1 MKILLL
7 TFFAAL
13 LFPGALPASDAV
25 WTRAVWAGG
34 AGPEGGVI
42 NSIPPY
48 APPVASFEDGVTG
61 RLSLRITR
69 PRGAAVHGKYTAQ
82 LALHDG
88 DALRTYRGS
97 GDIAAD
103 GAIVDAIWRSG
114 ARGSEQILI
123 NLQRD
128 PADPAGF
135 YLVGTATLES
145 RIFPIFALPRLF
157 DAQTNP
163 LVDSANGFFTAFAR
177 DPLAALGTGVGAAT
191 INRGGVVRLKATL
204 GDLRPLTGSSTV
216 LTAGDGRLFFI
227 MTRSLTRRGFF
238 GGWFVFDPSDPESD
252 WRGRA
257 RCHGSAAPSLDLLL
271 AAYRRPEPGDDM
283 LPWSVGVFDAD
294 LPQVEGSVSR
304 LVQSHVAWSS
314 PARLAAHSGPSGSFS
329 ATGDLI
335 GVNVD
340 KARLL
345 AFTIKPA
352 TGRATGRLRYAYYG
366 EPASLLEK
374 TRTTGLVGAVNQ
386 KAALIE
392 GYVKPRVAGAASGLL
407 LVSPPEE

>member
-1 MKILLL
+1 VKILLL
-7 TFFAAL
+7 TFSAAL
-13 LFPGALPASDAV
+13 LFARALPASDAV

-42 NSIPPY
+42 NSDSPDV
-48 APPVASFEDGVTG
+48 PPVASFEDGVTG

-69 PRGAAVHGKYTAQ
+69 PRGGAVTGKYTAQ

-88 DALRTYRGS
+88 AALRTYRGS

-103 GAIVDAIWRSG
+103 GAITNTIWRSG
-114 ARGSEQILI
+114 SRGSAPILV
-123 NLQRD
+123 NLQRP
-128 PADPAGF
+128 PADPDEF
-135 YLVGTATLES
+135 YLIGTATLES

-163 LVDSANGFFTAFAR
+163 LGDSVRGFFNGFAR
-177 DPLAALGTGVGAAT
+177 DPLAVLGTGVGAVT

-204 GDLRPLTGSSTV
+204 GDLRPLTGSSIV

-227 MTRSLTRRGFF
+227 MTRSLARRGFF
-238 GGWFVFDPSDPESD
+238 GGWFAFNPSDPESD

-257 RCHGSAAPSLDLLL
+257 RCPGSATPSLDLLF
-271 AAYRRPEPGDDM
+271 AAYRRPEAGVNM

-294 LPQVEGSVSR
+294 LPQVEGSVTR
-304 LVQSHVAWSS
+304 LVQSHLGWSNDV
-314 PARLAAHSGPSGSFS
+314 RLAAHSGPSGSFS
-329 ATGDLI
+329 VAGDLI

-345 AFTIKPA
+345 SFAIKPA
-352 TGRATGRLRYAYYG
+352 TGRAAGRMRYAYYDSPG
-366 EPASLLEK
+366 SLLEK
-374 TRTTGLVGAVNQ
+374 IRTTGLVGAVNQ